1 MRSAGPSPS
10 TITPR
15 TITNGGFT
23 ASLGAGCSGCSGPT
37 SSVLEW
43 SSGSLRRGPHRGG
56 PHGRATECFLP
67 AVDLDSKECATLVAM
82 ERARGTTSRRGQ
94 VAGFELAVASARW
107 SQGSDG

>member
-67 AVDLDSKECATLVAM
+67 AVDLDSKEAPRLWQWS
-82 ERARGTTSRRGQ
+82 ERVVTSNCPRSCLRGP
-94 VAGFELAVASARW
+94 FEVPRLAAVR
-107 SQGSDG
+107 